1 MSAWTL
7 AGTVTGPA
15 KGSGLTVET
24 PAGALVLDL
33 ETRLPAGS
41 RLHLELLIPTRDAPA
56 SAPAG
61 LVHRWPALE
70 ESLRV
75 LGEGMAPAQPET
87 PPLERIPR
95 PGPRL
100 TSGILF
106 FLSALGA
113 GDLSAWLGKTAAEAL
128 KARSRGDLI
137 RQLGQDLTQ
146 LGRLSDA
153 AGGDWRFLP
162 FPLFDGQQ
170 VQQLRL
176 LPFPLFDGQQVQQL
190 RLFLRRDRGRDEAEN
205 ADDGGEAATRF
216 VVEVELVRLGDM
228 QLDGLVRAHRFD
240 LILRTRTALPRA
252 MRDDIAAI
260 FRDANEIAGHR
271 GRIAFQASSDWTFIP
286 LDVKAAAPGLIV

>member
-24 PAGALVLDL
+24 PAGTLVLNL
-33 ETRLPAGS
+33 ETRLSAGS
-41 RLHLELLIPTRDAPA
+41 RLRLELPIPTRDAPA

-106 FLSALGA
+106 FLNALGA

-153 AGGDWRFLP
+153 AGGDWRF
-162 FPLFDGQQ
+162 
-170 VQQLRL
+170 

-240 LILRTRTALPRA
+240 LILRTRAALPRA

-286 LDVKAAAPGLIV
+286 LDVKAAAPDLVV